1 MFTGIIEEVGEIVAL
16 EQYNGDMKLRVNT
29 NQLDISKIQL
39 GDSIATNGV
48 CLTVARLCQ
57 DGFESDVSLET
68 LSVTSIENWSIGSK
82 VNLERSLTIDMRL
95 GGHLVLGHVDGIGE
109 ILDRIPDAR
118 SERFRVGAPA
128 ELAKYIAQKGSI
140 TVDGISLTVN
150 KVEGSEF
157 ELNIVPWT
165 LEHTVMNTYQKGT
178 KVNLEVDVIARYVER
193 LMLGENTI
201 TN

>member
-1 MFTGIIEEVGEIVAL
+1 
-16 EQYNGDMKLRVNT
+16 MKLRVNT

-150 KVEGSEF
+150 KVQGSEF

>member
-193 LMLGENTI
+193 LMLGEIAI

>member
-109 ILDRIPDAR
+109 ILDRFSVAR
-118 SERFRVGAPA
+118 SERFRVRAPA
-128 ELAKYIAQKGSI
+128 ELTKYIAQKGSI
-140 TVDGISLTVN
+140 TVDGISLTIN
-150 KVEGSEF
+150 KVQGSEF